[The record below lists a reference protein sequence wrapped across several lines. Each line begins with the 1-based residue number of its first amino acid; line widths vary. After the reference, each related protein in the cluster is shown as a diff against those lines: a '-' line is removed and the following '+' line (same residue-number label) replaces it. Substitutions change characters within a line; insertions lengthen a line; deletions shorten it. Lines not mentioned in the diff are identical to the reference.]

1 MMQMSEYKVV
11 PQNAPQDDTV
21 VRQPQAVNPGNNAN
35 GGGAENWMSIPVG
48 MPNCP
53 QGLEYLTALDQLLVS
68 QKIEKLELITGF
80 ETKNRFKVKNSL
92 GQNVYFAYEESDC
105 CTRNMLGRSRPFEMK
120 ILDNF
125 QNEVLHLYRPF
136 KCDILCCFPS
146 CMNAVE
152 VSAPP
157 GQVIGSVEQVCTFLR
172 PKFNIKNTFGD
183 VVLQI
188 EGPLCPCKCFSD
200 TNFKVLSANNEEI
213 GKISKQWSGLGREL
227 FTDADYFS
235 VTFPLNLDVRM
246 KALVFAALFLIDAVY
261 YEQ

>member
-1 MMQMSEYKVV
+1 MMQMSEYKVL
-11 PQNAPQDDTV
+11 PQNAPQDENGAV
-21 VRQPQAVNPGNNAN
+21 VLQPQAANAGNNAN
-35 GGGAENWMSIPVG
+35 GPENWMSIPVG

-68 QKIEKLELITGF
+68 QKIEKLELLTGF

-157 GQVIGSVEQVCTFLR
+157 GQVIGSVEQICTFLR

-183 VVLQI
+183 IVLQI
-188 EGPLCPCKCFSD
+188 EGPVCPCKCFSD

-246 KALVFAALFLIDAVY
+246 KALIFAALFLIDAVY

>member
-1 MMQMSEYKVV
+1 
-11 PQNAPQDDTV
+11 
-21 VRQPQAVNPGNNAN
+21 
-35 GGGAENWMSIPVG
+35 MSIPVG

-68 QKIEKLELITGF
+68 QKIEKLELLTGF

-157 GQVIGSVEQVCTFLR
+157 GQVIGSVEQVCTFMR
-172 PKFNIKNTFGD
+172 PKFNIKNTCGD
-183 VVLQI
+183 TVLQI
-188 EGPLCPCKCFSD
+188 EGPVCPCKCFSD
-200 TNFKVLSANNEEI
+200 TNFKVSTQPTSGYSWLSISIPNAQTSVYTHSSGQRI
-213 GKISKQWSGLGREL
+213 SFKFFGGVHMYGLHQSKTKLYKIPK
-227 FTDADYFS
+227 
-235 VTFPLNLDVRM
+235 
-246 KALVFAALFLIDAVY
+246 
-261 YEQ
+261 

>member
-1 MMQMSEYKVV
+1 MMQMSEYKVL
-11 PQNAPQDDTV
+11 PQNAPQDENGAV
-21 VRQPQAVNPGNNAN
+21 VLQPQAASARINAN
-35 GGGAENWMSIPVG
+35 GAENWMSIPVG

-68 QKIEKLELITGF
+68 QKIEKLELLTGF

-136 KCDILCCFPS
+136 KCDLLCCFPS

-157 GQVIGSVEQVCTFLR
+157 GQVIGSVEQVCTFVR

-183 VVLQI
+183 IVLQI

-246 KALVFAALFLIDAVY
+246 KALIFAALFLIDVVY

>member
-1 MMQMSEYKVV
+1 MMQMSEYKVL
-11 PQNAPQDDTV
+11 PQNAPQDENGAV
-21 VRQPQAVNPGNNAN
+21 VLQPQAANVGNNAN
-35 GGGAENWMSIPVG
+35 GPENWMSIPVG

-68 QKIEKLELITGF
+68 QKIEKLELLTGF

-157 GQVIGSVEQVCTFLR
+157 GQVIGSVSGLHLHAAQVQHQEHMRRYR
-172 PKFNIKNTFGD
+172 PADRGTRLSLQ
-183 VVLQI
+183 VLQRYQLQGI
-188 EGPLCPCKCFSD
+188 ERQQRGDRQNQQTMVRTGKGAVHRCGLLQRHLPPESGCPHEGAHIRS
-200 TNFKVLSANNEEI
+200 
-213 GKISKQWSGLGREL
+213 
-227 FTDADYFS
+227 
-235 VTFPLNLDVRM
+235 
-246 KALVFAALFLIDAVY
+246 ALFD
-261 YEQ
+261 